1 MWLVGKQNRRKL
13 ILFYVFYGILRVLVF
28 VLVFYGHFQ
37 GDVFLLLRPDSS
49 RNFFKI

>member
-1 MWLVGKQNRRKL
+1 MVKQTRRKL
-13 ILFYVFYGILRVLVF
+13 ILFYVFHGILVC
-28 VLVFYGHFQ
+28 VLVFYGHFH